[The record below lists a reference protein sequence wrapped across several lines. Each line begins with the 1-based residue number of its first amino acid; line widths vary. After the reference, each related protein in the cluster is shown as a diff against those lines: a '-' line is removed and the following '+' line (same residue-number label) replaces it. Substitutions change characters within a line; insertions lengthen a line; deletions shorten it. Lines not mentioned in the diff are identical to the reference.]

1 MTYLE
6 WLTLLTAILGGSLIG
21 IGLTCWWFIREH
33 KRLTRQKERTDTDG
47 AAGFKL
53 PPGTKM
59 GGPGSLLP

>member
-33 KRLTRQKERTDTDG
+33 KRLTRQKERTDTES
-47 AAGFKL
+47 AAAFTV
-53 PPGTKM
+53 PGGSKT
-59 GGPGSLLP
+59 GGPGSLMP